1 MLDNATTHRLFSIQ
15 TMNASLMS
23 APHGYQRRWTQG
35 AWALGSLFGV
45 ATLDWASGYEV
56 SVFFLYVIP
65 VALCTRYF
73 GRVAGWSMAL
83 TAALVWMVADRWSGH
98 QYSQEWIW
106 YANALNRFLCFALA
120 VWVVH
125 YFEVR
130 RAIMQRRLD
139 AFGGERPVCSSCH
152 SISDDKGYW
161 WSMDNYLR
169 EFGGATPLS
178 RVCPDCARHAYARG
192 GYRQSA

>member
-1 MLDNATTHRLFSIQ
+1 MLDKATTHQSSSIQ
-15 TMNASLMS
+15 IMDATITSSLQK
-23 APHGYQRRWTQG
+23 ARNWPIRG
-35 AWALGSLFGV
+35 ALTLGSLLGV
-45 ATLDWASGYEV
+45 AALDWASGYEV

-65 VALCTRYF
+65 VTLCTRYF
-73 GRVAGWSMAL
+73 GRVGGFSMAVG
-83 TAALVWMVADRWSGH
+83 AALVWMVADRLSGH
-98 QYSQEWIW
+98 QYSEAWIW

-120 VWVVH
+120 VGVVH

-139 AFGGERPVCSSCH
+139 AFGGARPVCTDCH

-161 WSMDNYLR
+161 WRMDDYLK
-169 EFGGATPLS
+169 EFGGASPLP

-192 GYRQSA
+192 GYRESA